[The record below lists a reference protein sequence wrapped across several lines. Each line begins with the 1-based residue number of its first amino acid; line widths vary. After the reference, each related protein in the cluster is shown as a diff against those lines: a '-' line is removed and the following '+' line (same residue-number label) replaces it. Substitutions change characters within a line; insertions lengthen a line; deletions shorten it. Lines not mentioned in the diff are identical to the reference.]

1 MAKKGLLILNLP
13 YLPANLW
20 EGSLN
25 HGEMV
30 TMVAIA
36 LKLQVNQGI
45 NKWKSVRNLRS
56 IAEERVGRKCGSLRV
71 LNSYWV
77 AADPLFFFKR
87 GLVVLWLRETWD
99 KCYQLG
105 DSILLVYGL
114 FLRANMVKMNKQP
127 THQLFWVCL
136 FCNWSSICWS
146 KQAAG
151 CNAQVVRSGDGG
163 SLPQRHPQRS
173 THQLEPWIWLEVV
186 EFIGPRPRKAA
197 SKTRAS

>member
-1 MAKKGLLILNLP
+1 MDVSAPGHCVRQASLLDSSQEGCQDHRSRLDLSQDLQLIIHNSPAGVVFQLFHHCFSHHEVFAAKLFWIKFKLPCSDFSFVVAPRMAKKGLLILNLP

-30 TMVAIA
+30 TVVAIA

-77 AADPLFFFKR
+77 AADPLFF
-87 GLVVLWLRETWD
+87 V
-99 KCYQLG
+99 
-105 DSILLVYGL
+105 
-114 FLRANMVKMNKQP
+114 FLNGG
-127 THQLFWVCL
+127 WW
-136 FCNWSSICWS
+136 FC
-146 KQAAG
+146 G
-151 CNAQVVRSGDGG
+151 
-163 SLPQRHPQRS
+163 
-173 THQLEPWIWLEVV
+173 
-186 EFIGPRPRKAA
+186 
-197 SKTRAS
+197 